1 MMQKPY
7 RYTFAIALVFFLAG
21 CGTNP
26 VTHKKEFQFI
36 SESQEVAIG
45 QKNYAPARQQQGG
58 DYEID
63 PELTAYLQSVGNKL
77 AAVSDRQL
85 PYEFVLL
92 NDSVP
97 NAWAM
102 PGGKIAFNRGLLY
115 ELDSEA
121 ELAAVLG
128 HEIVHAAARHG
139 AQSMENGML
148 MQGAVLAAGI
158 AAQNKNY
165 ANLIVGGAQLSSQL
179 IATKFSRNDELEA
192 DLYGMRYMKKAG
204 YDPRAAVTLQETF
217 LRLSKNHRSNL
228 IEGLFASHPPS
239 EERVAANKATLA
251 ELGEGGELGKEV
263 YAQKVKHLKATQ
275 AAYKAYDEG
284 VKELAKGNAGK
295 AAELAKQAIA
305 TEPREARFQELLGDV
320 AMAQKNN
327 NEALSYYERAI
338 KMQPD
343 YFRPHLQTAAVLKSL
358 GRNAEAEEHLKHS
371 NALLPT
377 APGFYLLGQLAE
389 ERGDTN
395 TALKNYEIAAGSDSE
410 TGKASMA
417 RLMHLDMPRNP
428 AKYLQAE
435 VRSDGSGNLYAVVQ
449 NPTDTAI
456 TNVRIRIVHFN
467 PATGQ
472 PDAQTQPLLI
482 PSNIGSQQR
491 GQVKLEGVRLST
503 PEELSLYR
511 VSIESAEL
519 AR

>member
-1 MMQKPY
+1 
-7 RYTFAIALVFFLAG
+7 
-21 CGTNP
+21 
-26 VTHKKEFQFI
+26 
-36 SESQEVAIG
+36 
-45 QKNYAPARQQQGG
+45 
-58 DYEID
+58 
-63 PELTAYLQSVGNKL
+63 
-77 AAVSDRQL
+77 
-85 PYEFVLL
+85 
-92 NDSVP
+92 
-97 NAWAM
+97 
-102 PGGKIAFNRGLLY
+102 
-115 ELDSEA
+115 
-121 ELAAVLG
+121 
-128 HEIVHAAARHG
+128 
-139 AQSMENGML
+139 
-148 MQGAVLAAGI
+148 
-158 AAQNKNY
+158 
-165 ANLIVGGAQLSSQL
+165 
-179 IATKFSRNDELEA
+179 
-192 DLYGMRYMKKAG
+192 
-204 YDPRAAVTLQETF
+204 
-217 LRLSKNHRSNL
+217 
-228 IEGLFASHPPS
+228 
-239 EERVAANKATLA
+239 
-251 ELGEGGELGKEV
+251 
-263 YAQKVKHLKATQ
+263 
-275 AAYKAYDEG
+275 